1 MLLKTF
7 KADNLHYFWRMANAI
22 KYLFN
27 MKRLP
32 IVLLTVIAASFFAFK
47 TMGTAARNVNPPSKY
62 EEILKLV
69 GEMLKEGHFDPQ
81 KMDDGRRG
89 G

>member
-1 MLLKTF
+1 
-7 KADNLHYFWRMANAI
+7 
-22 KYLFN
+22 

-47 TMGTAARNVNPPSKY
+47 TMGTATRNVNPPSKY

-69 GEMLKEGHFDPQ
+69 GEMLKEGHFRPT
-81 KMDDGRRG
+81 KNG
-89 G
+89 